1 MEKYLIIIVVFIGLY
16 FLYTK
21 CVQGENESFANESFA
36 NESIVNESFANESFQ
51 NITLGSADDQ
61 NAINKLA
68 QIATKLME
76 GGLTVPGNMTVQG
89 NMNIQGDVFFPKP
102 IALRGEQ
109 RLHISAGEHL
119 YLLPKNNVIISK
131 AWGGEGHLNV
141 EGNTATGGNINARI
155 GDFNTR
161 IGHVWTAP
169 GIYAESG
176 KNLEIGAGSGNIF
189 IGAANGGANQNL
201 IVTGNISTGVNVW
214 NTSRDG
220 QNRTYYE
227 NNGRTFYGSANG
239 LHTFRTGGNGGGQ
252 DLVTIGNNK
261 LQLEGRLFIRR
272 PNMKAA
278 DGYDGPGQIGGTSS
292 IDDCAQKCVDRAPQT
307 QVAMRRKTDGY
318 CWCKDANVY
327 MHPSNDV
334 DSMITY

>member
-21 CVQGENESFANESFA
+21 CVQGENESFD
-36 NESIVNESFANESFQ
+36 NESITNESLVNETFENV
-51 NITLGSADDQ
+51 TLGSADDQ

-76 GGLTVPGNMTVQG
+76 GGLTVPGNMNVSGNVGAREWIAVDNPINEGGRIRIINSSKKAGGLTQDWSIWNMTGQYGNKLAFWRYNTDSNAGPTLELFDNGTVNVVNTLTAANVVANNSLG
-89 NMNIQGDVFFPKP
+89 V
-102 IALRGEQ
+102 A
-109 RLHISAGEHL
+109 AG
-119 YLLPKNNVIISK
+119 
-131 AWGGEGHLNV
+131 GGTVMTVNAGGVNV
-141 EGNTATGGNINARI
+141 ERSMTVA
-155 GDFNTR
+155 
-161 IGHVWTAP
+161 
-169 GIYAESG
+169 
-176 KNLEIGAGSGNIF
+176 
-189 IGAANGGANQNL
+189 
-201 IVTGNISTGVNVW
+201 GNISTGVNVW

-272 PNMKAA
+272 LNMKAT

-327 MHPSNDV
+327 MHPANDV